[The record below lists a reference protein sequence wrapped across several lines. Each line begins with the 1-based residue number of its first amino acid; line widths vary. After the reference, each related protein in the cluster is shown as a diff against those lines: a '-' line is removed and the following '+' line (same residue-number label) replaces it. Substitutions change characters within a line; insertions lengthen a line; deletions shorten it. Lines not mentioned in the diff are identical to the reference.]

1 MNKSTNKNNTVT
13 NASMIILII
22 GIIVVASNLRPA
34 ITSVGPIIGIIRDDI
49 GISNGFA
56 GLLTSL
62 PLVAF
67 AIMSPMVPKIARTLS
82 KEQALMIGF
91 ILIIA
96 GALIR
101 STALFYLLLFGTLI
115 VGAGI
120 AICNVLLPSIIKD
133 RFPLKV
139 GLMTSVYTT
148 VLSVCAAIG
157 SGFSHP
163 LTVNAGLGWQWSLL
177 VWTIPAFLGI
187 IIWGIILKKYTS
199 KKTKVQGKT
208 GGIFAGNPMWQ
219 EKLAWI
225 VAAYLG
231 LQSIL
236 FYVTI
241 SWLPEI
247 LHDSGISMEA
257 AGWLLSFTQIIGMP
271 GNFFIP
277 MLAAKMKKQSM
288 LACMI
293 GILGI
298 SGYSMVLFGTSWPVL
313 IIGLIF
319 VGLTLGGG
327 FALALTFISLRAKNA
342 DHATELSGMA
352 QSIGYLLAASGPF
365 VIGSIYDITAT
376 WTVPLL
382 TLMGVCI
389 VIIFVGY
396 HVGKDRY
403 VLENK

>member
-1 MNKSTNKNNTVT
+1 MDNITDKNNTVT
-13 NASMIILII
+13 KINVIILII

-67 AIMSPMVPKIARTLS
+67 AIISPIVPKLARTFS
-82 KEQALMIGF
+82 KEQALIIGF

-96 GALIR
+96 GAFAR
-101 STALFYLLLFGTLI
+101 STSLFFLLLFGTLI

-163 LTVNAGLGWQWSLL
+163 LTVSAGLGWQWSLL

-187 IIWGIILKKYTS
+187 VVWGVILKKYTE
-199 KKTKVQGKT
+199 KKPKAKGQPV
-208 GGIFAGNPMWQ
+208 GIFAGNPMWQ

-271 GNFFIP
+271 GNFLIP
-277 MLAAKMKKQSM
+277 MLAAKMKKQSI
-288 LACMI
+288 LACLI
-293 GILGI
+293 GVMGI
-298 SGYSMVLFGTSWPVL
+298 TGYSMVLFGSSWPVL
-313 IIGLIF
+313 VTGLVF

-327 FALALTFISLRAKNA
+327 FALALTLISLRAKNA

-365 VIGSIYDITAT
+365 VIGSIYDFTST

-389 VIIFVGY
+389 VIIFAGY

-403 VLENK
+403 VLDE